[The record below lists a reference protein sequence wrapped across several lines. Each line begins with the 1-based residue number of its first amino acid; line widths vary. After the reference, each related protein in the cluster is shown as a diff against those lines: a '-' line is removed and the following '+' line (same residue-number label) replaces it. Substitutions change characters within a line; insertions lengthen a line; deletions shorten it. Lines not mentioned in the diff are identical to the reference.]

1 MNENSLP
8 TSTEGIG
15 SNVLGPLQP
24 YKKPRKA
31 AKVVL
36 SGLLVAAGV
45 AGGAAIVGNSI
56 SCAGVPN
63 SATTRPAGL
72 EAKDEAV
79 AGGITAM
86 KLEPTTQPTPPT
98 TMESSTLRT
107 AGVMVPVQ
115 LTVAKPY
122 TVQAHDTLFSIARK
136 QLGDTHRWKDI
147 AKLNPDVTPPSYT
160 IKPGR
165 VIKLPEK

>member
-8 TSTEGIG
+8 TSSEDTG

-24 YKKPRKA
+24 YKKPRRA

-36 SGLLVAAGV
+36 SGLLAAAGI
-45 AGGAAIVGNSI
+45 AGGAAMVGNGI
-56 SCAGVPN
+56 SCAGA
-63 SATTRPAGL
+63 ATKPAGL
-72 EAKDEAV
+72 EAKDKAT

-86 KLEPTTQPTPPT
+86 AIEPTTQPTQPT
-98 TMESSTLRT
+98 ITDSLASSSSRT
-107 AGVMVPVQ
+107 TGAISYVQ
-115 LTVAKPY
+115 LTAAKPY

-147 AKLNPDVTPPSYT
+147 AKLNPDVAPPSYT
-160 IKPGR
+160 IKPGQ